1 MKSPPITVTRLDLQ
15 RLESHLETAA
25 IRTLPGSS
33 LLREELKRAKV
44 VESEKVRPDI
54 VTMNSTVR
62 FVEEQSNSVYE
73 LTLVYPPQAGTPGT
87 VSVFAPAGSALL
99 GLSVGQSI
107 EWQVPG
113 GRQLRLRVDA
123 VLSQPEA
130 LKEYHR

>member
-1 MKSPPITVTRLDLQ
+1 MNSPPITVTRLDLK

-25 IRTLPGSS
+25 VRSLPGSS
-33 LLREELKRAKV
+33 LLREELMRATV
-44 VESEKVRPDI
+44 VESELVRPNI

-62 FVEEQSNSVYE
+62 FVDEQTKAVFE

-99 GLSVGQSI
+99 GLAVGQSI
-107 EWQVPG
+107 KWQVPG
-113 GRQLRLRVDA
+113 GRLLQLRVDA